1 VRSEDASWQPGTI
14 AMSADNMRDNSGL
27 ADSAVLIIDVINDFA
42 FPGSDQL
49 LEQMPPVVRAID
61 ALRRRADALQRP
73 VIHVNDNFGRWRSN
87 FDQVIDYCRRNGA
100 PGATVAEQLSPRDS
114 DYFVLKPGQSGFF
127 QTPLP
132 TLLDHL
138 KVKHLVLAGV
148 AGDQC
153 VLTTAMDAHMRDSEL
168 WVPADTTASIT
179 PRRNQRALDYIS
191 EVLGGSVAPVLEG

>member
-1 VRSEDASWQPGTI
+1 MG
-14 AMSADNMRDNSGL
+14 ADDMLDDSGLDDSGL

-49 LEQMPPVVRAID
+49 LEQMPPVIDAID

-100 PGATVAEQLSPRDS
+100 PGAAIAEKLSPRDS

-132 TLLDHL
+132 ALLEHL

-153 VLTTAMDAHMRDSEL
+153 VLTTAMDAHMRDFEL
-168 WVPADTTASIT
+168 WMPADTTASIT
-179 PRRNQRALDYIS
+179 PRRNQRALDYVS
-191 EVLGGSVAPVLEG
+191 EVLGGSIAPILGR